1 MNTPNPST
9 PPAGSSTPSGDPSS
23 DERNLGL
30 LAHLSAL
37 AGFVFPLGNVLG
49 PLIVWLTQKEKSA
62 FVADQGAEAL
72 NFQITT
78 SIVGIVLM
86 ILGFTII
93 GLVVAIPG
101 FLIVGIGWLVLT
113 IVGGVKAS
121 GGERY
126 RYPFNWRL
134 IK

>member
-1 MNTPNPST
+1 MNTPDPSVPPVGT
-9 PPAGSSTPSGDPSS
+9 PPSGAVSS
-23 DERNLGL
+23 DERNMAL
-30 LAHLSAL
+30 LAHLSGL
-37 AGFVFPLGNVLG
+37 AGFIFPLGNVLG

-78 SIVGIVLM
+78 SIIGLVLVVFAM
-86 ILGFTII
+86 TII

-101 FLIVGIGWLVLT
+101 FFIVGIGWLVLT
-113 IVGGVKAS
+113 IIGGVKAS
-121 GGERY
+121 SGERY

-134 IK
+134 VQ

>member
-1 MNTPNPST
+1 MNTPNPTT
-9 PPAGSSTPSGDPSS
+9 PPAGSSTPSGAVSS

-62 FVADQGAEAL
+62 FVADQAAEAL

-86 ILGFTII
+86 ILAFTII
-93 GLVVAIPG
+93 GLLVAIPG

-113 IVGGVKAS
+113 IIGGVKAS

>member
-1 MNTPNPST
+1 M
-9 PPAGSSTPSGDPSS
+9 A
-23 DERNLGL
+23 L
-30 LAHLSAL
+30 LAHLSGL
-37 AGFVFPLGNVLG
+37 AGFIFPLGNVLG

-78 SIVGIVLM
+78 SIIGLVLVVFAM
-86 ILGFTII
+86 TII

-101 FLIVGIGWLVLT
+101 FFIVGIGWLVLT
-113 IVGGVKAS
+113 IIGGVKAS
-121 GGERY
+121 SGERY

-134 IK
+134 VQ